1 MSGRWRAL
9 GALGFAAVAALV
21 LTRRRAAAPA
31 PAVGPGGVPSP
42 PEVAAV
48 AAAPPAS
55 AAPSRGEPLVFG
67 ALGFFAVVAFFL
79 TRTVPAYDS
88 YYSLVWGREL
98 MHGHGPDFQVYQ
110 APTHHPLWVAIS
122 GVLSVF
128 GGDADRLLVL
138 VCVLSLVALVW
149 ATYRTGAAVFEPWAG
164 GVAAVLVLV
173 SPTLLLYTAR
183 AYVDIPFVACVMWA
197 AAVEAGTPRGR
208 PRLVMALLLV
218 AGLLR
223 PEAWLLA
230 GVYWLWV
237 GWRRWDLLAMALIAP
252 VVWGIV
258 DAAATGDALYSLHA
272 TSGQADQIARVRG
285 LSHVPHELVSALDS
299 TIRAPVVLAGVGG
312 AIAAIVL
319 WVRGHKPRGA
329 VEVPLA
335 LVGGG
340 IVTFAATGAAGLSL
354 LPRYLTVPAVGLCLF
369 AGWVAAL
376 AVRWL
381 AGAAGRWVAGVVVGG
396 VVAAGLL
403 YAVAG
408 GSMRRA
414 VNELRFIHTSHVRL
428 EAIYHQPSVIFL
440 RACGPV
446 SLPNYRLVPDSRWI
460 LHAGAQQVVARSDR
474 VPRYGVALVVTGRK
488 AVSRFGRAAGASAA
502 DNRAPSG
509 YRRIAA
515 NQTFTAYERCA
526 TRTTARRPRSPSSAS
541 TAGR

>member
-1 MSGRWRAL
+1 MS
-9 GALGFAAVAALV
+9 AA
-21 LTRRRAAAPA
+21 RRRA
-31 PAVGPGGVPSP
+31 
-42 PEVAAV
+42 EL
-48 AAAPPAS
+48 
-55 AAPSRGEPLVFG
+55 LVFG
-67 ALGFFAVVAFFL
+67 ALGFVAVVAFL
-79 TRTVPAYDS
+79 VARTVPAYDS

-98 MHGHGPDFQVYQ
+98 IHGHGPDFQVYQ

-122 GVLSVF
+122 AVLSVF
-128 GGDADRLLVL
+128 GSDADRLLVL

-149 ATYRTGAAVFEPWAG
+149 ATYRTGAVVFEPWAG
-164 GVAAVLVLV
+164 AVAAVLVLV

-197 AAVEAGTPRGR
+197 AAVEAATPRGR
-208 PRLVMALLLV
+208 PRLVMALLVV

-237 GWRRWDLLAMALIAP
+237 GWRRWDLLALALVAP
-252 VVWGIV
+252 IVWAIV

-285 LSHVPHELVSALDS
+285 LRHVPHELVSALDS

-319 WVRGHKPRGA
+319 WARGRKPRGA

-369 AGWVAAL
+369 AGWVAVL

-381 AGAAGRWVAGVVVGG
+381 AGAAGRRVAAALVGAVVGL
-396 VVAAGLL
+396 GLV

-414 VNELRFIHTSHVRL
+414 INELRFIHTSHQRL
-428 EAIYHQPSVIFL
+428 EAIFHQPEVVFL

-460 LHAGAQQVVARSDR
+460 LDAGARQVVARSDR
-474 VPRYGVALVVTGRK
+474 VPTHGVALVVQGRK
-488 AVSRFGRAAGASAA
+488 AVSRFGRAAGAAAA
-502 DNRAPSG
+502 DNRPPHG
-509 YRRIAA
+509 YRRLAA
-515 NQTFTAYERCA
+515 NPTFIAYERCA
-526 TRTTARRPRSPSSAS
+526 TPTTARRPRSASSAA